1 MEVNT
6 REFRN
11 ALGRFATGVTVITC
25 ADADRTHGMTVNS
38 FVSVSLNPP
47 LVLVSLDNQSSMHGR
62 FAAAGSSD
70 TGSSHTGSSHTGS
83 IAGHVHRFGISVLA
97 EHQEALSNHFAGRTV
112 EGMHVPLVVRDGV
125 PLIEGAL
132 AHFAVR
138 VTATHREG
146 DHTLYLCQ
154 VEYFAAHGGRPLLFH
169 SGRYR
174 QLNAEKRGDA
184 ADEFSLFSMGDIDPS
199 V

>member
-1 MEVNT
+1 VEVNT

-70 TGSSHTGSSHTGS
+70 P
-83 IAGHVHRFGISVLA
+83 GHVHRFGISVLA
-97 EHQEALSNHFAGRTV
+97 EHQEALSNHFAGRTIA
-112 EGMHVPLVVRDGV
+112 GMHVPLVMQDEV

-132 AHFAVR
+132 AHFVVR
-138 VTATHREG
+138 VTATHIEG
-146 DHTLYLCQ
+146 DHTLYLCH
-154 VEYFAAHGGRPLLFH
+154 VEYFAAHAGRPLLFH

-174 QLNAEKRGDA
+174 QLNAEKRGDT
-184 ADEFSLFSMGDIDPS
+184 ADEFSLFSMGDVDPS